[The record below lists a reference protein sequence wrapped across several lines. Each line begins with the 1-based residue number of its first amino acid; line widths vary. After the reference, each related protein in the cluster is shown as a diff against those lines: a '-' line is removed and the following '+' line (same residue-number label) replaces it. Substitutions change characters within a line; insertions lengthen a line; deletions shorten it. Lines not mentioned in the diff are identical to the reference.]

1 CQERDACS
9 SRDVR
14 VMESTFPA
22 CQEERYR
29 VERLAAPPVHIGKS
43 PFAAIL
49 VRVLV
54 AEIVFLANVGA
65 VPAARFHSVSARGG
79 KGERSAGY
87 QHDNRGHQNLLH
99 FSSLQISDID
109 GIFLPSCGQSP
120 RGCRSALAHPI
131 YTLESKTT
139 LRHGYLL
146 LGFFITGA
154 GFEW

>member
-29 VERLAAPPVHIGKS
+29 VERLAAPSVHIGKS
-43 PFAAIL
+43 AFAAIL

-54 AEIVFLANVGA
+54 PEIVFLANVGA

-99 FSSLQISDID
+99 LVASKYQTSMEYF
-109 GIFLPSCGQSP
+109 
-120 RGCRSALAHPI
+120 CRLAVRARVDV
-131 YTLESKTT
+131 E
-139 LRHGYLL
+139 
-146 LGFFITGA
+146 A
-154 GFEW
+154 